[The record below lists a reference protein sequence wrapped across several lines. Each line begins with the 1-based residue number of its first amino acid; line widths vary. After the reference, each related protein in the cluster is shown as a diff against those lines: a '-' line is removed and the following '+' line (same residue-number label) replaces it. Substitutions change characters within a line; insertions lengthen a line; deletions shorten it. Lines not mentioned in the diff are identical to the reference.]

1 MNDRITL
8 QQIGEM
14 AGVSSATVSRVL
26 NNHPHVS
33 GEVRGR
39 VQEVMD
45 RTGYRPNPAA
55 RTLAGQK
62 SNILSLVIPET
73 AQILFTDPYF
83 AHLAQGM
90 AQACQVH
97 DYALSLFIF
106 HAAEDEAKIAQTLL
120 SRQIF
125 DGAILTA
132 TQIGDPLVSQLADNG
147 VPFVLVGQHEDA
159 RVSFVDADN
168 VAGAYTAVSHLIHLG
183 YERIGA
189 IIGPQSNLA
198 ALHRYEGYTKA
209 LRDWGRPLDERLVA
223 QGEFLE
229 TGGYAAMRRL
239 LAQRPQA
246 IFAASDAMAIGAL
259 RAVQDAGLAV
269 PDDVALI
276 GYDDLPHARMVKP
289 QLTTVRQPIRAAGI
303 WAVETLMDILRSGL
317 HPARR
322 IVLPTELVVRDTCGA
337 RRLMGGGIS
346 N

>member
-39 VQEVMD
+39 VQEVME

-62 SNILSLVIPET
+62 SNIVSLVIPET

-90 AQACQVH
+90 AQACQMH
-97 DYALSLFIF
+97 DYVLSLFIF

-132 TQIGDPLVSQLADNG
+132 TQIGDPLVSQLSDNG
-147 VPFVLVGQHEDA
+147 VPFVLVGQHEDP

-183 YERIGA
+183 HQRIGA

-198 ALHRYEGYTKA
+198 AVHRYEGYAKA
-209 LRDWGRPLDERLVA
+209 LRDWGRPLDEALVA
-223 QGEFLE
+223 QGDFLE
-229 TGGYAAMRRL
+229 TGGYNAMRQL
-239 LAQRPQA
+239 LHQRPQA

-259 RAVQDAGLAV
+259 RAIQDAGLSV
-269 PDDVALI
+269 PDDVALV

-289 QLTTVRQPIRAAGI
+289 QLTTVRQPIQAAGSR
-303 WAVETLMDILRSGL
+303 AVETLMDILRSGL
-317 HPARR
+317 KPARR
-322 IVLPTELVVRDTCGA
+322 VVLPTELIVRESCGA
-337 RRLMGGGIS
+337 RQLMRR
-346 N
+346 